1 MPFVCKIC
9 EKCPSSH
16 SLVKIDENEEQVIFY
31 TCPANATNNE
41 TAGIV
46 DHYNGVLGELG
57 GKKWIWVLDLK
68 DFKMQ
73 NFLEIGNGVAL
84 AKLISEKY
92 SHHLQKIIIVNPNS
106 YTSTIIKLIKPFL
119 NARMRSMIVISE
131 KPSDTNVSL
140 SSIF

>member
-73 NFLEIGNGVAL
+73 NFLEIGNGVV
-84 AKLISEKY
+84 KKGTIS
-92 SHHLQKIIIVNPNS
+92 II
-106 YTSTIIKLIKPFL
+106 
-119 NARMRSMIVISE
+119 R
-131 KPSDTNVSL
+131 
-140 SSIF
+140 